1 MWQTTLMI
9 FYLCWLVTVLALLF
23 SIFLMTYR
31 YIHKM
36 EKTMLES
43 RAISAQAA
51 LKSAEAA
58 AKLAEVL
65 VKITSLPP

>member
-1 MWQTTLMI
+1 MQNALTI
-9 FYLCWLVTVLALLF
+9 FYILWLCAVLAFLF
-23 SIFLMTYR
+23 LIWRTTTR

-36 EKTMLES
+36 EETMLQS

-58 AKLAEVL
+58 DTLAHLLAEERHHA
-65 VKITSLPP
+65 

>member
-36 EKTMLES
+36 EETMIAS
-43 RAISAQAA
+43 RAISAEAA

-58 AKLAEVL
+58 AKLAEML
-65 VKITSLPP
+65 EAREHHA